1 MGVDAGTRQ
10 VRMLTRGTIKDEA
23 IDLEGE
29 DDMEVARIQL
39 KPVELGMHT
48 NLFESMRLMSGG
60 TPSWGP
66 Y

>member
-1 MGVDAGTRQ
+1 
-10 VRMLTRGTIKDEA
+10 MLTRGTIKDEA

-48 NLFESMRLMSGG
+48 NLFETMRLMSGG